1 MPHLVEVGT
10 YESVLAARVAAAVLE
25 SVGIESQVVTDN
37 AGGAIPS
44 LSPLS
49 GGVKL
54 LVREEELV
62 DAIETLDVGEDDPVS
77 NG

>member
-1 MPHLVEVGT
+1 MSHLVEVGT
-10 YESVLAARVAAAVLE
+10 YESDFAARLASAVLE
-25 SVGIESQVVTDN
+25 AVDIESHIVTDN

-54 LVREEELV
+54 LVREEDQV
-62 DAIETLDVGEDDPVS
+62 DAIETLDIGDPLPT
-77 NG
+77 